1 MWTKKEKKKFMSL
14 GIFSAVRHI
23 KGHYSII
30 EHKMSAAMISGY
42 PRMLT
47 TGLILP
53 CFTLPPVLP
62 ADLWPL
68 SLAHTNP
75 PHAPYPRH
83 AFSTA
88 GSFSNP
94 TFFVWVFT
102 VPPTSRA
109 IHFTVKE
116 IDLASV
122 RSANGA
128 QLASERKNGHRKW
141 KTARMGERK

>member
-1 MWTKKEKKKFMSL
+1 MSL
-14 GIFSAVRHI
+14 GIFSAVRHT

-47 TGLILP
+47 TGLILSW
-53 CFTLPPVLP
+53 FTLPPVLP

-68 SLAHTNP
+68 SLAHTHP
-75 PHAPYPRH
+75 RRFYRERILQKAPYPRH

-122 RSANGA
+122 RPANGA